1 MGLFAKWNE
10 MKPGHPVAQF
20 FTSLASFGSTCYILD
35 LSQFFS
41 NFNQELIISYLLI
54 RKILSRLAWKLD
66 SLLQFQTSSEK
77 LSWENVSSVV
87 PLYLASHWLWALGSC
102 WSRKMPWSVW
112 AAVAK
117 WHNLGGHRQQ
127 KSTAPCS
134 GTKKFTTKV
143 DCVCL
148 ERTDLPT
155 HRWWHLSSLQMAEG
169 IGWLCD
175 VSFGAPV
182 QSRGAR
188 LLQDRRHHLRSDS
201 CFLGIGA

>member
-1 MGLFAKWNE
+1 MWLYILYKQVQFHFSLNFYLCSSLIFQFPLVLVSMGLFAKWNE

-117 WHNLGGHRQQ
+117 WHNLGRHRQQ

-143 DCVCL
+143 DCV
-148 ERTDLPT
+148 
-155 HRWWHLSSLQMAEG
+155 
-169 IGWLCD
+169 
-175 VSFGAPV
+175 V
-182 QSRGAR
+182 
-188 LLQDRRHHLRSDS
+188 
-201 CFLGIGA
+201 